1 MDSENKLPI
10 VILLAATFLPGSGT
24 FNLIKI
30 AIVLVLCIKYG
41 ASFTESLSSKSWKNI
56 ISLWF
61 LSIMVATASVLV
73 FEHRLSTDTMA
84 HEISRIVYYG
94 LVMYL
99 CSRLKVSIKF
109 LFYCCSVVLCIHFVV
124 QVSQYFRMGI
134 FDPYIVKYYLAG
146 NKDNIHYQLATQDY
160 YQFRSGS
167 IFINPNVYVCYPYLS
182 LAVFL
187 EYRRFSHSILP
198 TLMCVIAFASVVLTG
213 SRMGLGSCFLIF
225 GWYMFLGNKDKAKD
239 KSSNLIP
246 MVLGVVIT
254 IILALNWES
263 IGNSTSDFRA
273 FNLSEAYEGS
283 GSTKLGGF
291 IAYLTHCNPVYW
303 ITGSLGSQMLNVQ
316 YDMEL
321 GYVFGWF
328 GILGIIWYKNL
339 IKLVYH
345 NNLGEFRVL
354 STVATI
360 SILLTAIGATSVLN
374 MSVFPYICVISLT
387 TLVPTICEN

>member
-1 MDSENKLPI
+1 MDSKDKLPI
-10 VILLAATFLPGSGT
+10 IILLATTFLPGNGT
-24 FNLIKI
+24 FNIIKI
-30 AIVLVLCIKYG
+30 VIVFILTIKYG
-41 ASFTESLSSKSWKNI
+41 SSRTNSLTTESWRKI
-56 ISLWF
+56 IVLWF
-61 LSIMVATASVLV
+61 WAIVIASASVLV
-73 FEHRLSTDTMA
+73 FEQHFNTGVFG
-84 HEISRIVYYG
+84 HEISRILYYG

-99 CSRLKVSIKF
+99 CSRLQVSIKF
-109 LFYCCSVVLCIHFVV
+109 LFYCCSIVLCIHFAV
-124 QVSQYFRMGI
+124 QVTQYLRMGI

-146 NKDNIHYQLATQDY
+146 NIDNIHYQLATQDY

-187 EYRRFSHSILP
+187 EYRRFTHSTLP
-198 TLMCVIAFASVVLTG
+198 TLMCVVAFASVVLTG

-225 GWYMFLGNKDKAKD
+225 GWYMFFGNKDKTKD
-239 KSSNLIP
+239 TSSNLIP
-246 MVLGVVIT
+246 VALGIVIT

-263 IGNSTSDFRA
+263 IGKSTSDLRA

-283 GSTKLGGF
+283 GSAKLGGF

-303 ITGSLGSQMLNVQ
+303 ITGSLGSQALNVQ

-328 GILGIIWYKNL
+328 GVLGIIWYKDL

-345 NNLGEFRVL
+345 NNRGEFRVL
-354 STVATI
+354 STVATL

-387 TLVPTICEN
+387 TLVPSSFEN